1 MEALGVLAVYQLDE
15 FQAEDVVHA
24 QALRQLLRGVLL
36 AGTDTAVVQLVGE
49 DDVIGLRLRAILQE
63 VAQLRQ
69 VYAPLHVE
77 YQQAQGVRR
86 LCGGGGDIV
95 DLRLGELG
103 DAGHDLGLGCMVQQR
118 AQALPFL
125 VGKSLHGGI
134 PP

>member
-1 MEALGVLAVYQLDE
+1 MEALGVLAVHQFDE
-15 FQAEDVVHA
+15 FQAEDVVHT

-36 AGTDTAVVQLVGE
+36 AGTDAAVVQLVGKN
-49 DDVIGLRLRAILQE
+49 DVVGLRLRAILQE

-69 VYAPLHVE
+69 VHAPLHVE
-77 YQQAQGVRR
+77 YQEAQGVRR
-86 LCGGGGDIV
+86 FRGSGGNIV

-103 DAGHDLGLGCMVQQR
+103 DTGHDLGLGCMVQQR